1 MADRRRTWTYLAP
14 LSVGLF
20 TFFALVVFVW
30 FWGVNTSITGAV
42 IGNGQVLATTTQTAV
57 QHPKGGV
64 VTEIYARNG
73 DRVEAG
79 ALLIQLDDRELR
91 SKLASTLEQLA
102 ETMLNEAR
110 LDAIVTDEREI
121 TLPPDYGTLIGDTEK
136 AEVILRRQ
144 QAQLDTHYE
153 NLEASAALTQQQI
166 VQVNDQ
172 IEGIRAE
179 IAAQR
184 ERLEL
189 VEKELE
195 NSEELMEKGLVKVS
209 VYYTQQ
215 KDKTTTRGTIAKLQ
229 ARIAELK
236 GKVSELEFKQKTF
249 LPGKKEKAA
258 TELNRL
264 KPQKAKLLEA
274 RVLLLQQMEA
284 LQVRS
289 PVAGRVHES
298 QVAGIRSVM
307 QAAKPAMFIV
317 PGDAPLTAEVRV
329 HADDIDQ
336 VFPGQE
342 ALLRFSAFSK
352 RKTPLVYGT
361 VDTIS
366 PDALLDPKTR
376 KPYYKVWVALTPKT
390 LETLGELKLVA
401 GMPVTAFITTED
413 RSPISY
419 VTKPLWNYIEK
430 AFRDA

>member
-1 MADRRRTWTYLAP
+1 MAKRRTWTYRAP
-14 LSVGLF
+14 LGVGLF
-20 TFFALVVFVW
+20 TFFALAVFVW

-42 IGNGQVLATTTQTAV
+42 IGNGQVLVSTTQIAV

-64 VTEIYARNG
+64 VTKIYARNG
-73 DRVEAG
+73 DFVEAG
-79 ALLIQLDDRELR
+79 DVLIQLDDRELR
-91 SKLASTLEQLA
+91 SKLASTREQLA

-110 LDAIVTDEREI
+110 LNAIVTDEREI
-121 TLPPDYGTLIGDTEK
+121 ALPSDYGSLIGDTDD
-136 AEVILRRQ
+136 AELILRRQ

-153 NLEASAALTQQQI
+153 NLEAQEALTGQQI
-166 VQVNDQ
+166 IQVNDQ
-172 IEGIRAE
+172 IEGIHAE

-189 VEKELE
+189 VEKEIA
-195 NSEELMEKGLVKVS
+195 NSEELMEKGLVKIS

-215 KDKTTTRGTIAKLQ
+215 KDKTNTRGAIAKLQ

-249 LPGKKEKAA
+249 LPAQKEKAA

-274 RVLLLQQMEA
+274 RILLLQQMEA

-298 QVAGIRSVM
+298 QLAGIRSVM

-317 PGDAPLTAEVRV
+317 PGDAPMTAEVRV
-329 HADDIDQ
+329 QADDIDQ

-342 ALLRFSAFSK
+342 AQLRFSSFSR
-352 RKTPLVYGT
+352 RKTPLVYGR

-376 KPYYKVWVALTPKT
+376 RPYYKVWVALTPET

-419 VTKPLWNYIEK
+419 VTQPLWSYIER
-430 AFRDA
+430 AFRDV